1 MLAPAQL
8 RKALRPQGMVAAT
21 CRQCCFFSVCGG
33 VESEYGLLDCFDLC
47 CCKQGHKC
55 NPSSPP
61 DPSHSNGKKCNS
73 VCPFK
78 PDFPEWLAEIKGLCF
93 DNLVGIGQDA
103 LSLPEYIPLIHHGYR
118 RSRPLEWPVVA
129 IETYEVFRLRSGQYR
144 AIAKTPE
151 ELRKAFC
158 LAPNVKILLLG
169 TADDPPLERYWENRR
184 SDDAPRQLARLGVLA
199 AIGPNFSHFLD
210 VPRTDNLFNRKRQ
223 LICLGELHQA
233 GICPIPHLS
242 AVAPG
247 DWRFW
252 QQYLSKHTPIN
263 VVAVEFQTGNK
274 NHTEGRK
281 VLDRLAVLQQ
291 QAGRPLHLVVIGGGQ
306 FVEYAARQFDRLTLV
321 DSAPFMGA
329 VWRHAFEDRVG
340 RRAWR
345 ESFSLERQPLD
356 DLLYS
361 NIDAYCRWTASTVRS
376 ARSIQNESGGTPGHP
391 R

>member
-1 MLAPAQL
+1 M
-8 RKALRPQGMVAAT
+8 
-21 CRQCCFFSVCGG
+21 
-33 VESEYGLLDCFDLC
+33 
-47 CCKQGHKC
+47 
-55 NPSSPP
+55 
-61 DPSHSNGKKCNS
+61 
-73 VCPFK
+73 
-78 PDFPEWLAEIKGLCF
+78 CF
-93 DNLVGIGQDA
+93 DNLAEIGQDA

-118 RSRPLEWPVVA
+118 RSKPLEWPVVA
-129 IETYEVFRLRSGQYR
+129 IETYEVFRLRRGQYR
-144 AIAKTPE
+144 AIAEIPE

-169 TADDPPLERYWENRR
+169 TADDPALERYWENRR
-184 SDDAPRQLARLGVLA
+184 SDHAPRQLARLGVLA

-252 QQYLSKHTPIN
+252 QQYLSKHTSIN

-281 VLDRLAVLQQ
+281 VLDRLALLQQ
-291 QAGRPLHLVVIGGGQ
+291 QAGRSLHLVMIGGGQ
-306 FVEYAARQFDRLTLV
+306 FVEYAARRFDRLTLV

-356 DLLYS
+356 DLLSS
-361 NIDAYCRWTASTVRS
+361 NIHDYSRWVGSTLKS
-376 ARSIQNESGGTPGHP
+376 ARSVQSESGGTPGQP